1 MSIYLFRYLH
11 NTYHRVHHHLGTTLG
26 YVHSPGPLRGWIPRY
41 KTLFERWWL
50 IAQWWCLQGQTK
62 IKCIQIPCLTELQTL
77 RKKNMLRS
85 FLFETKTKHTS
96 VKVEI
101 GSVCGITC
109 NWNLSLHKNSST
121 SSLSWVLLNP
131 ATNFTP
137 PPQILLVKKKQVHIR
152 YTIYLSTRTVRTIP
166 VSEILGSC
174 PVPHLSKLEPNDA
187 PPNSR
192 PARQVDSKNSY
203 AKRRKTSWKGSMAI
217 RHLPLVLV
225 YHGPLEIATFWELR
239 HLLSLG
245 CNIFEIF
252 IMLYVPKKLSC
263 QTFNHFNC
271 TRGTFLGENLQE
283 FSMSHGSSG

>member
-1 MSIYLFRYLH
+1 
-11 NTYHRVHHHLGTTLG
+11 
-26 YVHSPGPLRGWIPRY
+26 
-41 KTLFERWWL
+41 
-50 IAQWWCLQGQTK
+50 
-62 IKCIQIPCLTELQTL
+62 
-77 RKKNMLRS
+77 MLRS

-101 GSVCGITC
+101 GLVCGITC

-137 PPQILLVKKKQVHIR
+137 PNPPCQKKTGTHQVHHIS
-152 YTIYLSTRTVRTIP
+152 LNQVRTIP

-203 AKRRKTSWKGSMAI
+203 GKRRKTSWKGSMAI

-252 IMLYVPKKLSC
+252 IMLYVSKKLSC

-271 TRGTFLGENLQE
+271 TCGTFLGEKLQE
-283 FSMSHGSSG
+283 FSMSHGASG

>member
-1 MSIYLFRYLH
+1 MSYWAANSEKKTCWEVFCLKQKP
-11 NTYHRVHHHLGTTLG
+11 NT
-26 YVHSPGPLRGWIPRY
+26 PL
-41 KTLFERWWL
+41 
-50 IAQWWCLQGQTK
+50 
-62 IKCIQIPCLTELQTL
+62 
-77 RKKNMLRS
+77 LRS
-85 FLFETKTKHTS
+85 KYTKTPPPRAFPEFCWTLQPIS
-96 VKVEI
+96 
-101 GSVCGITC
+101 
-109 NWNLSLHKNSST
+109 
-121 SSLSWVLLNP
+121 
-131 ATNFTP
+131 

-192 PARQVDSKNSY
+192 PARQVDSKYSY
-203 AKRRKTSWKGSMAI
+203 GKRRKTSWKGSMAI
-217 RHLPLVLV
+217 RHLLLVLV

-252 IMLYVPKKLSC
+252 IMLYVSKKLSC

-271 TRGTFLGENLQE
+271 TCGTFLGDKLQD
-283 FSMSHGSSG
+283 FSMSHGASG